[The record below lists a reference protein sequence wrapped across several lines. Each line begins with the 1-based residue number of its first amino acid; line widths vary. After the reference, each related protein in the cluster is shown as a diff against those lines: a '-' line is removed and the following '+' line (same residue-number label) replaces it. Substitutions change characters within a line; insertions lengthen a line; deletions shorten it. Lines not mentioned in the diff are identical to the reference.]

1 MEHKLS
7 ILGGFIPIALF
18 VAVSAAQVT
27 PTLAN
32 EPSKVPSLK
41 AELDGARTAVF
52 ETPQYSCNQ
61 YDIPDAMARAFRDYT
76 GTVHFVAASS
86 EMFQSLGPSLD
97 NVTHSCEAAH
107 HSANDPNP
115 ADYNDQTWLD
125 SFYTEDGKAIAA
137 LTHTEYHGWAHP
149 GECHSQNFNECEYDS
164 DTYHFSKDGGY
175 HFDSAKAPANLV
187 AEVPF
192 KYVVDEG
199 PIGYS
204 VDSNV
209 VQYGGWYYA
218 VVTDDG
224 SWPVNCSGT
233 TGPHHCRVPY
243 GGAPIR
249 TSNVFDP
256 SSWLGWNGS
265 DFSVSFADPYPG
277 PVSHAQDHVYTPVP
291 YMFAVNGLNVYQ
303 PANVVVATLWDYW
316 DKELG
321 PPGLYLTT
329 STDLINWTKPTLVV
343 TLAEIL
349 KNDPKGSWLYAY
361 FSLIDPT
368 APDLNFSIIGDH
380 PYLYY
385 VRLDNNGQ
393 DRVLFKQPLKLT
405 LSQ

>member
-52 ETPQYSCNQ
+52 ETPQDSCNQ

-224 SWPVNCSGT
+224 TAPLPRAVRRGAY
-233 TGPHHCRVPY
+233 PY
-243 GGAPIR
+243 QQRFRSI
-249 TSNVFDP
+249 
-256 SSWLGWNGS
+256 
-265 DFSVSFADPYPG
+265 
-277 PVSHAQDHVYTPVP
+277 
-291 YMFAVNGLNVYQ
+291 
-303 PANVVVATLWDYW
+303 VVARLEWKRFFCLICGPLPRPGFACSRSRLHTRSLHVCRERSECLSAGERGGRYSVGL
-316 DKELG
+316 LG
-321 PPGLYLTT
+321 
-329 STDLINWTKPTLVV
+329 
-343 TLAEIL
+343 
-349 KNDPKGSWLYAY
+349 
-361 FSLIDPT
+361 
-368 APDLNFSIIGDH
+368 
-380 PYLYY
+380 
-385 VRLDNNGQ
+385 
-393 DRVLFKQPLKLT
+393 
-405 LSQ
+405 